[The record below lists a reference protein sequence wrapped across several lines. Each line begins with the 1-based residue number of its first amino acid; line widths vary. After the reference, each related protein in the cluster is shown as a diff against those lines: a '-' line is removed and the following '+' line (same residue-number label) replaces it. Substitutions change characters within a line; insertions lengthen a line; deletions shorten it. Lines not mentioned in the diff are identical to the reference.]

1 MRSLLLIFLGAGCGG
16 ALRHIVNLTCQRA
29 FGNGFPW
36 GIFLVN
42 VTGSFALG
50 LAAGYFAFKSGSGW
64 SPSLRLFV
72 TTGVLGGYTTF
83 SAFSL
88 DAAIMVE
95 RGEVLRAWLYV
106 TGTVGLAILAL
117 FLGLSLMRA
126 LK

>member
-1 MRSLLLIFLGAGCGG
+1 MRSLLLVFLGAGCGG
-16 ALRHIVNLTCQRA
+16 ALRHIVNLACARA

-50 LAAGYFAFKSGSGW
+50 LAAGYFAFRSGSGW
-64 SPSLRLFV
+64 STSLRLFV

-95 RGEVLRAWLYV
+95 RGEVIRAWLYV

>member
-1 MRSLLLIFLGAGCGG
+1 MRSLLLVFLGAGAGG
-16 ALRHIVNLTCQRA
+16 ALRHVVNLYCLRA
-29 FGNGFPW
+29 FGSGFPW

-50 LAAGYFAFKSGSGW
+50 LAAGYFAFKGDPGW
-64 SPSLRLFV
+64 PLSLRLFV

-88 DAAIMVE
+88 DAAVMVE
-95 RGEVLRAWLYV
+95 RGDVVRAWLYV

-117 FLGLSLMRA
+117 FLGLSIMRA